1 MATYL
6 LDTDVIIDA
15 LQGRRN
21 RNLLLQELLLDRHL
35 LGCCAINVAEVYA
48 GVRPGEEGRTEEL
61 LRSLECYEISWEIAR
76 TAGLLKRDYARKGIT
91 LALADTTI
99 AAVAI
104 TNRLPLLTDNVKHY
118 PMKEIELYP
127 LPRL

>member
-6 LDTDVIIDA
+6 LDTNVIIDA
-15 LQGRRN
+15 LQGRRS
-21 RNLLLQELLLDRHL
+21 RDSLLQELILNGHL
-35 LGCCAINVAEVYA
+35 LGCCAINVSEVYA
-48 GVRPGEEGRTEEL
+48 GVRPGEEGRTKEFL
-61 LRSLECYEISWEIAR
+61 TSLEYYEITWEIAR
-76 TAGLLKRDYARKGIT
+76 LAGLLKRDYARKGIT

-118 PMKEIELYP
+118 PMKELKLYP
-127 LPRL
+127 LPRQ